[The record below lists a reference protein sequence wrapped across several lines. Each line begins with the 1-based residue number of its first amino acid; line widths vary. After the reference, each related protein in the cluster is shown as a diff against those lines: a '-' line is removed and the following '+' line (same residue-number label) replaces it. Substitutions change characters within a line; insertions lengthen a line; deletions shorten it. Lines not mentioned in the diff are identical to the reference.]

1 MNYTPCRIF
10 CVGMNYAAHIKEL
23 KNDMPEAP
31 VIFMK
36 PVTSLMPPDTAVRV
50 PTHGHDFHYETEVV
64 VLIGREG
71 RPSTE
76 AEGRAFVAGV
86 TLGLD
91 LTLRDVQVALRK
103 KGNPWEACKAF
114 DGSAPLGI
122 LAACPSDLDLGKLVF
137 TGSVNG
143 AVRQQGNTADMVFS
157 IPALICHLA
166 RMWTLRPGDLIF
178 TGTPA
183 GVGALHA
190 GDTVTVE
197 APWCGTFTWT
207 VQR

>member
-10 CVGMNYAAHIKEL
+10 CVGMNYAAHIREL
-23 KNDMPEAP
+23 KNEVPEAP

-36 PVTSLMPPDTAVRV
+36 PVTSLVPPGARLSI

-64 VLIGREG
+64 ALIGREG
-71 RPSTE
+71 RPQTE
-76 AEGRAFVAGV
+76 AEARAAVTGI

-91 LTLRDVQVALRK
+91 LTLRDVQMTLRK
-103 KGNPWEACKAF
+103 KGQPWEACKAF
-114 DGSAPLGI
+114 DGSAPLGGMT
-122 LAACPSDLDLGKLVF
+122 ACAPDLDLGRLPF

-143 AVRQQGNTADMVFS
+143 EVRQQGNTADMVFS
-157 IPALICHLA
+157 IPALVCHLA

-190 GDTVTVE
+190 GDTVTVA
-197 APWCGTFTWT
+197 APWCGTFAWT
-207 VQR
+207 VER